1 MKFPKEIDSK
11 FRFVIIAAK
20 RAKQLINGAKPKVKS
35 KSRNLI
41 RVAQEEIE
49 QGVIG
54 FNIIKSKKEELHDVE
69 AEVVIGEE
77 LENKEGETEEEA
89 GKVESEEDEEVS
101 KEEEE
106 EEEEES
112 EDDLADE
119 GEEK

>member
-1 MKFPKEIDSK
+1 LKFPKEIDSK

-20 RAKQLINGAKPKVKS
+20 RAKQLLNGAKPKVKS

-41 RVAQEEIE
+41 RVAQEETE

-54 FNIIKSKKEELHDVE
+54 FTIIKSKKEELHDVE
-69 AEVVIGEE
+69 AEVVIVEE

-112 EDDLADE
+112 EDNLADE

>member
-20 RAKQLINGAKPKVKS
+20 RAKQLLNGAKPKVKS

-54 FNIIKSKKEELHDVE
+54 FNIVISKKEELHDIE

-77 LENKEGETEEEA
+77 LENKEGEIEEEA
-89 GKVESEEDEEVS
+89 GKVETEEDEEVS
-101 KEEEE
+101 EE

-112 EDDLADE
+112 EDGLADE

>member
-1 MKFPKEIDSK
+1 LKFPKEIDSK

-20 RAKQLINGAKPKVKS
+20 RARQLLNGAKPKVKS

-41 RVAQEEIE
+41 RVAQEETE

-54 FNIIKSKKEELHDVE
+54 FTIIKSKKEELHDVE
-69 AEVVIGEE
+69 AEVVIVEE

-89 GKVESEEDEEVS
+89 GKIESEEDEEVS

-112 EDDLADE
+112 EDGLADE

>member
-20 RAKQLINGAKPKVKS
+20 RARQLLNGAKPKVKS

-41 RVAQEEIE
+41 RVAQEETE

-54 FNIIKSKKEELHDVE
+54 FTIIKSKKEELHDVE
-69 AEVVIGEE
+69 AEVVIVEE

-112 EDDLADE
+112 EDGLADE

>member
-1 MKFPKEIDSK
+1 LKFPKEIDSK

-20 RAKQLINGAKPKVKS
+20 RAKQLLNGAKPKVKS

-41 RVAQEEIE
+41 RVAQEETE

-69 AEVVIGEE
+69 TEVVIVEE
-77 LENKEGETEEEA
+77 LENKEGETEEGA
-89 GKVESEEDEEVS
+89 GKIESEEDEEVS
-101 KEEEE
+101 KE

>member
-1 MKFPKEIDSK
+1 M
-11 FRFVIIAAK
+11 IIAAK

-54 FNIIKSKKEELHDVE
+54 FNIIKSEKEELHEVE
-69 AEVVIGEE
+69 AEVVIVEE

-101 KEEEE
+101 ED

>member
-1 MKFPKEIDSK
+1 LKFPKEIDSK

-20 RAKQLINGAKPKVKS
+20 RAKQLLNGAKPKVKS

-41 RVAQEEIE
+41 RVAQEETE

-54 FNIIKSKKEELHDVE
+54 FNIIKSQKEELHDVE
-69 AEVVIGEE
+69 AGVVIVEE

-89 GKVESEEDEEVS
+89 GKIESEEDEEVS
-101 KEEEE
+101 KEEKE

>member
-20 RAKQLINGAKPKVKS
+20 RAKQLLNGAKPKVKS

-41 RVAQEEIE
+41 RVAQEETE

-54 FNIIKSKKEELHDVE
+54 FTIIKSKKEELHDVE
-69 AEVVIGEE
+69 AEVVIVEE

-112 EDDLADE
+112 EDGIADE

>member
-1 MKFPKEIDSK
+1 LKFPKEIDSK

-35 KSRNLI
+35 NSRNLI

-69 AEVVIGEE
+69 AEIVIVEE

-112 EDDLADE
+112 EDGLADE

>member
-1 MKFPKEIDSK
+1 LKFPKEIDSK

-20 RAKQLINGAKPKVKS
+20 RAKQLLNGAKPKVKS

-41 RVAQEEIE
+41 RVAQEETE

-54 FNIIKSKKEELHDVE
+54 FTIIKSKKEELHDVE
-69 AEVVIGEE
+69 AEVVIVEE
-77 LENKEGETEEEA
+77 LEDKEGETEEEA
-89 GKVESEEDEEVS
+89 GKVEAEEDEEVS

-112 EDDLADE
+112 EDGLADE

>member
-20 RAKQLINGAKPKVKS
+20 RARQLLNGAKPKVKS

-41 RVAQEEIE
+41 RVAQEETE

-54 FNIIKSKKEELHDVE
+54 FTIIKSKKEELHDVE
-69 AEVVIGEE
+69 AEVVIVEE

-89 GKVESEEDEEVS
+89 GKIESEEDEEVS

-112 EDDLADE
+112 EDGLADE

>member
-1 MKFPKEIDSK
+1 LKFPKEIDSK

-20 RAKQLINGAKPKVKS
+20 RAKQLLNGAKPKVKS

-41 RVAQEEIE
+41 RVAQEETE

-54 FNIIKSKKEELHDVE
+54 FTIIKSKKEVLHDVE
-69 AEVVIGEE
+69 AEVVIVEE

-112 EDDLADE
+112 EDGLADE

>member
-20 RAKQLINGAKPKVKS
+20 RAKQLLNGAKPKVKS

-41 RVAQEEIE
+41 RVAQEETE

-54 FNIIKSKKEELHDVE
+54 FTIIKSKKEELHDVE
-69 AEVVIGEE
+69 AEVVIVEE
-77 LENKEGETEEEA
+77 LEDKEGETEEEA

-106 EEEEES
+106 EEEAES
-112 EDDLADE
+112 EDGIADE

>member
-1 MKFPKEIDSK
+1 LKFPKEIDSK

-20 RAKQLINGAKPKVKS
+20 RAKQLLNGAKPKVKS

-41 RVAQEEIE
+41 RVAQEETE

-54 FNIIKSKKEELHDVE
+54 FTIIKPKKEELHDVE
-69 AEVVIGEE
+69 AEVVIVEE
-77 LENKEGETEEEA
+77 LEDKEGETEEEA

-112 EDDLADE
+112 EDGIADE

>member
-1 MKFPKEIDSK
+1 LKFPKEIDSK

-20 RAKQLINGAKPKVKS
+20 RAKQLINGAKPKIKS

-54 FNIIKSKKEELHDVE
+54 FNIVKSKKEELHDVE
-69 AEVVIGEE
+69 AEVVIVEE
-77 LENKEGETEEEA
+77 LETKEEETEGEA

>member
-1 MKFPKEIDSK
+1 LKFPKEIDSK

-20 RAKQLINGAKPKVKS
+20 RAKQLLNGAKPKVKS

-41 RVAQEEIE
+41 RVAQEETE

-54 FNIIKSKKEELHDVE
+54 FTIIKSKKEELHDVE
-69 AEVVIGEE
+69 AEVVIVEE

-112 EDDLADE
+112 EDGLADE

>member
-1 MKFPKEIDSK
+1 LKFPKEIDSK

-54 FNIIKSKKEELHDVE
+54 FNIIKSEKEELHEVE
-69 AEVVIGEE
+69 AEVVIVEE

-101 KEEEE
+101 ED

>member
-1 MKFPKEIDSK
+1 LKFPKEIDSK

-20 RAKQLINGAKPKVKS
+20 RAKQLLNGAKPKVKS

-41 RVAQEEIE
+41 RVAQEETE

-54 FNIIKSKKEELHDVE
+54 FTIIKSKKEELHDVE
-69 AEVVIGEE
+69 AEVVIVEE

-89 GKVESEEDEEVS
+89 GKIESEEDEEVS

-112 EDDLADE
+112 EDGLADE

>member
-20 RAKQLINGAKPKVKS
+20 RARQLLNGAKPKVKS

-41 RVAQEEIE
+41 RVAQEETE

-54 FNIIKSKKEELHDVE
+54 FNIIKSKKEELHDAE
-69 AEVVIGEE
+69 AEVVIVEE
-77 LENKEGETEEEA
+77 LENKEGQTEEEA

-112 EDDLADE
+112 EDGLADE